1 MTTHIDL
8 SKLPDPNIIESLSFE
23 AIYEARKVR
32 FVELAPEYAQAL
44 ELESDPLTV
53 WLQVESYQ
61 ELLLRQ
67 RINQA
72 AQSNLL
78 AFATG
83 ADLEHLGAFYGVERV
98 VNEQDDDYR
107 QRIRNNTI
115 ASSTAGSAEHYRNHA
130 INAAPNEIADVSVTS
145 KRDGMITNEH
155 NGKVM
160 VTVLEKQVLDNQTL
174 GKTPAPESQDDTPS
188 QTVVEQVAGKVLDDA
203 VKMLTDSVT
212 VQAAELK
219 KIDVE
224 ADIYLQPNTSIDVFN
239 ELESLLRE
247 AWRNEAKLDW
257 DLAPSWIS
265 AQLHK
270 GGVSYVDIKQPAE
283 LINISPEQCAVPKNI
298 QLTLRVR

>member
-1 MTTHIDL
+1 MTSYIDL
-8 SKLPDPNIIESLSFE
+8 SKLPEPNIIESLSFE
-23 AIYEARKVR
+23 AIYEARKAR
-32 FVELAPEYAQAL
+32 FVELAPQYAQAL
-44 ELESDPLTV
+44 ELESDPLSV

-78 AFATG
+78 AFAKG

-98 VNEQDDDYR
+98 ADEQDDDYR

-130 INAAPNEIADVSVTS
+130 INAAPNEIADVSVTNI
-145 KRDGMITNEH
+145 RDGEVIR
-155 NGKVM
+155 GSVI
-160 VTVLEKQVLDNQTL
+160 VTVLAKDALDSHTL
-174 GKTPAPESQDDTPS
+174 GIEREPQPADAPPSKTTLERVKD
-188 QTVVEQVAGKVLDDA
+188 KVLNDG

-212 VQAAELK
+212 VQPADMK
-219 KIDVE
+219 VVDIE
-224 ADIYLQPNTSIDVFN
+224 ADIYLQPNTSSDVFN
-239 ELESLLRE
+239 ELESLLRN

-270 GGVSYVDIKQPAE
+270 SGVSQVEIKKPNG
-283 LINISPEQCAVPKNI
+283 LINISPEQCAVPGNI
-298 QLTLRVR
+298 KLTLCVR

>member
-1 MTTHIDL
+1 MTSYIDL

-23 AIYEARKVR
+23 AIYKARKAR
-32 FVELAPEYAQAL
+32 FIELAPDYAQAL

-78 AFATG
+78 AFAKG

-98 VNEQDDDYR
+98 TNEQDDDYR

-130 INAAPNEIADVSVTS
+130 INAAPSEIADVSVIS
-145 KRDGMITNEH
+145 KEG
-155 NGKVM
+155 GKVI
-160 VTVLEKQVLDNQTL
+160 VTVLAKQALDDTTL
-174 GKTPAPESQDDTPS
+174 GETPQPQDAPPSKT
-188 QTVVEQVAGKVLDDA
+188 TVERVKDKVLDDG

-212 VQAAELK
+212 VQPADMK
-219 KIDVE
+219 MVDIE
-224 ADIYLQPNTSIDVFN
+224 ADIYLQPNTSAEVFN
-239 ELESLLRE
+239 ELEQLLRD

-270 GGVSYVDIKQPAE
+270 SGISQVEIKKPDG
-283 LINISPEQCAVPKNI
+283 LINITPEQCAVPGDIK
-298 QLTLRVR
+298 LTLCVR